1 MPNNRKT
8 ARQRLIESALHLF
21 AQQGVTETTT
31 RQIADLA
38 EVNEVT
44 LFRQFGSKHG
54 LLLAVLEE
62 AEVFTAMG
70 EALRTQALQIQ
81 GFAPALQAYVTGH
94 LETLEQ
100 LPGFVRSLIGEAGQY
115 PVENREAIGRGMSQI
130 QHYTEDYLANIM
142 AREQVQ
148 ARLSPTQLA
157 SLINVLLLG
166 YSVLEFT
173 TEFHGLWASR
183 EAFINDLV
191 ALFLLVDS
199 SATVDAAAATA
210 APTAAPTTAS
220 EPIQD
225 LPAPLVR
232 TILQQGRS
240 RSPQLYAL
248 AYVLFGAG
256 LSPEEVARLRRAHSI
271 ADDQQHLLQITGP
284 NSRQVPLN
292 QWILG
297 HRYGSYTKNPLTQWL
312 KTRKDAQPALFID
325 DSGVPLSAVGIR
337 QRWQELT
344 AELVAPSG
352 FAPAIEQTQ
361 HTWRVEMLMRG
372 LPLEDLSILS
382 GCAPETLQLYLRRA
396 RQKIALEQA
405 VRLDQKVGKAE
416 NVPSLSLDP

>member
-1 MPNNRKT
+1 MANTRKT
-8 ARQRLIESALHLF
+8 ARQRLIQAALHLF

-62 AEVFTAMG
+62 AEVFTEMG
-70 EALRTQALQIQ
+70 EALRSQALQIQ

-94 LETLEQ
+94 LDALAQ

-115 PVENREAIGRGMSQI
+115 PVENREAIGRGLGQI
-130 QHYTEDYLANIM
+130 QRYTEDYLASMM

-148 ARLSPTQLA
+148 AQLSSTQLA

-183 EAFINDLV
+183 DAFINDLV
-191 ALFLLVDS
+191 ALFLLVAGDADDGAPP
-199 SATVDAAAATA
+199 ATPPA
-210 APTAAPTTAS
+210 AS

-232 TILQQGRS
+232 AILQQGRS

-256 LSPEEVARLRRAHSI
+256 LSPDEVAKLRRAHSI

-325 DSGVPLSAVGIR
+325 DGGMPLSAVAVR

-352 FAPAIEQTQ
+352 FAPTIEQAQ

-382 GCAPETLQLYLRRA
+382 GCAPETLQIYLRRA

-405 VRLDQKVGKAE
+405 VRLDQKAGKAE
-416 NVPSLSLDP
+416 NVASLSLDP